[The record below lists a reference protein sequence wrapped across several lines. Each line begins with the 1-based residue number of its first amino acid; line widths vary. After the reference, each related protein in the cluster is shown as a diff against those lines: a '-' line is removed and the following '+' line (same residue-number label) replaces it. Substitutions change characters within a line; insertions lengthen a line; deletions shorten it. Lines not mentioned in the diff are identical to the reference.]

1 MGWMLWSLAGLV
13 GLLLVL
19 ALGAVIFGRLIY
31 RPREWR
37 GAAKDVLVLAA
48 HQDDCVVMAGEYAI
62 AAAEAGKTVTIL
74 YLTNGDSRDSSP
86 DSERARKRNAEALTA
101 WGSIGVNRTSIDF
114 LGLPAAPISGPSKI
128 TIDQMASA
136 KSRIVNLIN
145 ELPRERAVFLPAA
158 AESHVDHRTLRQI
171 ALEALRECGRNDL
184 QIFEAPEYNAY
195 ISLARMPQKTLIALL
210 AGIPLVRRWAG
221 AMRSRMAAPEE
232 FASGGAAWVMPVDQR
247 RIQIKRRMLEMF
259 ESEDGN
265 RLVRMFGGRGR
276 VRKIQN
282 IEAAL
287 AERPRGYVP
296 IGGYRIGM
304 L

>member
-1 MGWMLWSLAGLV
+1 MLWSLAGLA
-13 GLLLVL
+13 GLLVVL
-19 ALGAVIFGRLIY
+19 ALGVVVVGRVLY
-31 RPREWR
+31 RPRVWR
-37 GAAKDVLVLAA
+37 EPIRDVLILAA

-62 AAAEAGKTVTIL
+62 AAAETGRTVAIL
-74 YLTNGDSRDSSP
+74 YLTNGDSRETNADS
-86 DSERARKRNAEALTA
+86 DRARKRNAEAIAA
-101 WGSIGVNRTSIDF
+101 WGSIGVQRERICF
-114 LGLPAAPISGPSKI
+114 LGMPAAPISGPSKI
-128 TIDQMASA
+128 TAEQIRIA
-136 KSRIVNLIN
+136 KSRILQSIQ
-145 ELPRERAVFLPAA
+145 ELPRESAVFLPAV

-195 ISLARMPQKTLIALL
+195 ISLARMPQKTLIAIL

-221 AMRSRMAAPEE
+221 TMRSRMAAPEE
-232 FASGGAAWVMPVDQR
+232 FASGGAAWVMPVDQC